1 MGAVD
6 IPEAV
11 AGLALLFFL
20 PGFAVARAT
29 FPEWRFR
36 GPAGTIRLL
45 ETLSLSLVTSVG
57 ITVIVGF
64 GLLKTPVGFQATWSD
79 PLLFAILAALTAIG
93 LVIALLRGAFAS
105 TPPKGPEVPSEPG
118 TDGAF
123 ETIRE
128 LDRLHA
134 QERRVVH
141 RLRVMARDDPGRSSL
156 DSELTDLRQRSA
168 AIVAAR
174 EAEERGA

>member
-6 IPEAV
+6 VAEAV
-11 AGLALLFFL
+11 AGLALVFFL

-36 GPAGTIRLL
+36 GPSGTLRLL
-45 ETLSLSLVTSVG
+45 ETLSLSLMTSVG
-57 ITVIVGF
+57 VTVIVGF
-64 GLLKTPVGFQATWSD
+64 GLLKSPVGFQATWSD
-79 PLLFAILAALTAIG
+79 PLLLAILAALTAIG
-93 LVIALLRGAFAS
+93 LVVALARGAFAS
-105 TPPKGPEVPSEPG
+105 TPPKGPEVRPEAG
-118 TDGAF
+118 TEGAF

-141 RLRVMARDDPGRSSL
+141 RLRVIGRDDPSRSAL
-156 DSELTDLRQRSA
+156 DTELAELRQRA
-168 AIVAAR
+168 AGIVAAR